1 MGLFSW
7 LGGLFNDD
15 NESIDNGTTI
25 NPASGLPMINGDTSG
40 IDVGG
45 NPYGM
50 DNSDDFNNSDDS
62 FMNSS
67 DDFMNNDTFSNS
79 SDFGTNDS
87 FGNDDSFGSGSSGF
101 GDDF

>member
-7 LGGLFNDD
+7 LNGLFNDD
-15 NESIDNGTTI
+15 SGTIDSGTTI

-40 IDVGG
+40 FDVGG

-62 FMNSS
+62 FMNS
-67 DDFMNNDTFSNS
+67 DNDFMNNDTLSNN

-87 FGNDDSFGSGSSGF
+87 FGNDDSFGGGSSGF
-101 GDDF
+101 DDDF